1 MARSSIIIVRHSIR
15 LDAGDGGAFI
25 KANSGENGRPF
36 DPPLAQPKGNLM
48 AQAAG
53 HRIAQI
59 IEEHNLGP
67 VAAVASSP
75 LVRCIETSMAFLP
88 LLPSGGSD
96 LKIFPDNSLL
106 EFLSEGWYRSWAV
119 PGALGY
125 PHWGGPPGCGASLN
139 PDAHC
144 LNPCI
149 CCVSKASR
157 QCRLGGKD
165 CQRLS
170 HRCRSPCGSKQIA
183 SPGSGWRVQSKGIGA

>member
-1 MARSSIIIVRHSIR
+1 
-15 LDAGDGGAFI
+15 
-25 KANSGENGRPF
+25 
-36 DPPLAQPKGNLM
+36 M

-119 PGALGY
+119 MLGVLLFLVVVFFCSALDICFL
-125 PHWGGPPGCGASLN
+125 PLTSL
-139 PDAHC
+139 
-144 LNPCI
+144 
-149 CCVSKASR
+149 
-157 QCRLGGKD
+157 
-165 CQRLS
+165 
-170 HRCRSPCGSKQIA
+170 
-183 SPGSGWRVQSKGIGA
+183 SG